1 MQRERVAITT
11 VIEPPLTAEAQSIAY
26 RKIQAPAN
34 SWSEKLSSR
43 KGVRRDGRLTP
54 TFPKD

>member
-1 MQRERVAITT
+1 MQRERLAITT

-34 SWSEKLSSR
+34 SWSEKLSS
-43 KGVRRDGRLTP
+43 KGVRRAGRLTP